1 MFLQLFSFFFNLY
14 KITIFFNLVSLLL
27 LGNQLCD
34 SFFGNFLWVLIEKRN
49 VDFETD
55 SFLVSILI
63 CYEAR
68 KKQSQKKKKLS
79 SQLNIQLLQE
89 NTAL

>member
-34 SFFGNFLWVLIEKRN
+34 SFFGNFLWALIEKRN

-55 SFLVSILI
+55 SFLASILI

-68 KKQSQKKKKLS
+68 KKQLQKK
-79 SQLNIQLLQE
+79 NYLLY
-89 NTAL
+89 